1 MMRLLKSIALISLC
15 GLLSCSKETRF
26 AIDTEDPTDVSACR
40 ATFKA
45 TGKNGGNNKI
55 SEKGFCYSS
64 TDIPGINDNRT
75 PSTSGFVDTFEAEVK
90 GLIPNTSYQVRA
102 YTKFSDG
109 SVVMGDV
116 NQFSTNGVYV
126 VGDKGPNNG
135 VVIAVDNASVT
146 KYLEAI
152 VSNIPSYQWGCYGTD
167 IANLGFSGS
176 GASNSNIIK
185 NICGSN
191 TAAAYCLN
199 LSVNGV
205 SGWYLPSI
213 TELSNLYTCA
223 KNNPGLIPSNQYWS
237 SSQWDGNQAYGI
249 DLTSTSDWK
258 KFNKNTALRVVA
270 VKAF

>member
-1 MMRLLKSIALISLC
+1 
-15 GLLSCSKETRF
+15 
-26 AIDTEDPTDVSACR
+26 
-40 ATFKA
+40 
-45 TGKNGGNNKI
+45 I

-64 TDIPGINDNRT
+64 TDIPNIDDNRT
-75 PSTSGFVDTFEAEVK
+75 PSTNGFVDLFEAEIK
-90 GLIPNTSYQVRA
+90 GLLANTTYQVRA

-109 SVVMGDV
+109 AVVMGDV
-116 NQFSTNGVYV
+116 NQFSTNGVYM

-135 VVIAVDNASVT
+135 VIISTDNASAT

-152 VSNIPSYQWGCYGTD
+152 VTNIPSYPWGCAGTD
-167 IANLGFSGS
+167 IGSLSLTGS

-205 SGWYLPSI
+205 GGWYLPSI
-213 TELSNLYTCA
+213 SELSYLYSCA
-223 KNNPGLIPSNQYWS
+223 KNNPGIIPAYQYWS
-237 SSQWDGNQAYGI
+237 SSHWDGNLGYGV

-258 KFNKNTALRVVA
+258 KFNKSSALRVVA
-270 VKAF
+270 VKGFN